1 MFQKYRIL
9 SKKIADANYGFQI
22 ASKPI
27 LLESSMYH
35 SGHWKNSSPMVTEPT
50 QEQINWQSYREMHA
64 IPVLDTSSS
73 YVPFLKAPGF
83 SAITSCEIAPSGS
96 LPNQGISGVCNIK
109 DIR

>member
-1 MFQKYRIL
+1 MLQKYRIL

-35 SGHWKNSSPMVTEPT
+35 NGYWKNSSPMATEPT
-50 QEQINWQSYREMHA
+50 QEQINWQSYRETHA

-73 YVPFLKAPGF
+73 YVPFLKAPSF
-83 SAITSCEIAPSGS
+83 SAITSCEIAHSGA
-96 LPNQGISGVCNIK
+96 LPNQGISGPESVKLKI
-109 DIR
+109 